1 MPHARQ
7 YRVALKPFSLLILGA
22 FLVAACGVTPV
33 QELADRTCAQLDDS
47 DPAQMPGVFEGA
59 VLQARG
65 LGVQPQDLMAEL
77 FQACAG
83 AMSALTSIASVESG
97 TVTVES
103 GAVSA
108 PPPAPAIET
117 APASQSAPS
126 VGAVAEPLPAARV
139 ETGGLEAARASE
151 PDRSSAQGVT
161 ATGTGTASAPPDIA
175 DITLGVEIIDA
186 DASAAINEN
195 NVRMAAVRAALSDV
209 GIADLDVQTVSF
221 NMWVEQVFGPQ
232 GPTGEVRY
240 HVVNQVRVR
249 LRDLTQTGELLE
261 QALAAGA
268 NSVSG
273 ITFGV
278 EDVAALRRK
287 ARDLAVDDAQARAA
301 QLASRLGVE
310 LGSVREV
317 TEGGSVV
324 PAPGVQAERLLAGG
338 GGGPPIS
345 GGEFAVSVSVQVVF
359 DIAR

>member
-1 MPHARQ
+1 MLHPRLS
-7 YRVALKPFSLLILGA
+7 RVQVRPFSLLLLVA
-22 FLVAACGVTPV
+22 LTVAACGLTPV
-33 QELADRTCAQLDDS
+33 QELADRTCAQLDES

-59 VLQARG
+59 VLQARA

-77 FQACAG
+77 FHECAG
-83 AMSALTSIASVESG
+83 TMSALTSIASVESG

-103 GAVSA
+103 AAVSA
-108 PPPAPAIET
+108 PPPVPVVET

-126 VGAVAEPLPAARV
+126 DGAVAEPLPAARV
-139 ETGGLEAARASE
+139 ETGGFEPALASE

-195 NVRMAAVRAALSDV
+195 NDRMAAVRAALTDV
-209 GIADLDVQTVSF
+209 GVAELDVQTVSF

-240 HVVNQVRVR
+240 HVINQVRVR
-249 LRDLTQTGELLE
+249 LRDLTQTGQLLE

-268 NSVSG
+268 NSVGG

-278 EDVAALRRK
+278 EDVAALQRE

-317 TEGGSVV
+317 TEGAGVV
-324 PAPGVQAERLLAGG
+324 PLPGVQAERLLAGG
-338 GGGPPIS
+338 SGPPVS
-345 GGEFAVSVSVQVVF
+345 GGEFAVSVSVRVVF